1 MLHLDRIVLR
11 EISLPLKEPFRIS
24 SGVETVRRIL
34 LLELFDRDGAHV
46 WAECVAGALPNYTA
60 ETIDTA
66 WLAIRE
72 WLAPRLLGHG
82 VDQAADVHARLAT
95 NIRGHAMAKAALEM
109 GCWALEAVQ
118 RGRPLSRHLGGTRA
132 GLRDAVPTGISL
144 GLQATP
150 AALVERARAAVAAG
164 YQKVKLKIEPGR
176 DVAFVGAVREAVG
189 PAIELMADANA
200 AYTLEEAAHHAALR
214 ALDAFDLLMLE
225 QPLGADELLGHATL
239 QAELKTAICLDE
251 SITDRSRA
259 KAMLALG
266 SGRIINIKPGRVG
279 GFTESLA
286 IHDLCAAAA
295 PVVPVWCGG
304 MLESGIGRAYNVA
317 LASLP
322 NFRLPGDLSPSA
334 RYWAR
339 DVVTPEWTMN
349 ADGLVPVP
357 ATTPGLGVEIDT
369 DFIDSMTTRLEV
381 ITSRASAMAVA

>member
-1 MLHLDRIVLR
+1 MLRLDKIVLR

-34 LLELFDRDGAHV
+34 LLELHDRDGAHV
-46 WAECVAGALPNYTA
+46 WAECVAGALPNYTF

-72 WLAPRLLGHG
+72 WLAPRLLGQA
-82 VDQAADVHARLAT
+82 VDGAAEVHARLAT

-118 RGRPLSRHLGGTRA
+118 RGRPLSRHLGGARH

-150 AALVERARAAVAAG
+150 AALVERAEAAVAAG

-176 DVAFVGAVREAVG
+176 DVAFVQAVRAAVG

-200 AYTLEEAAHHAALR
+200 AYTLEDAAHHAALR
-214 ALDAFDLLMLE
+214 ALDAYNLLMLE
-225 QPLGADELLGHATL
+225 QPLGADELLGLATL
-239 QAELKTAICLDE
+239 QAELTTALCLDE
-251 SITDRSRA
+251 SITDRGRA
-259 KAMLALG
+259 KAMLALQ

-286 IHDLCAAAA
+286 IHDLCAAARPA
-295 PVVPVWCGG
+295 VPVWCGG

-322 NFRLPGDLSPSA
+322 NFSLPGDLSPSA

-349 ADGLVPVP
+349 AEGLVPVP
-357 ATTPGLGVEIDT
+357 TTVPGLGVEVDT
-369 DFIDSMTTRLEV
+369 DFIDAITTRMEV
-381 ITSRASAMAVA
+381 VSNPAVAVAVA

>member
-1 MLHLDRIVLR
+1 MLRLDKIVLR

-34 LLELFDRDGAHV
+34 LLELFDRDGAQV

-66 WLAIRE
+66 WLALRE

-82 VDQAADVHARLAT
+82 VERAADVHARLAT

-118 RGRPLSRHLGGTRA
+118 LGRPLSRHLGGDRT

-150 AALVERARAAVAAG
+150 AALVERAQAAVAAG

-176 DVAFVGAVREAVG
+176 DVAFVQAVRAAVG

-200 AYTLEEAAHHAALR
+200 AYTLEDPAHHAALR
-214 ALDAFDLLMLE
+214 ALDAFELLMLE
-225 QPLGADELLGHATL
+225 QPLGADELLGLARL
-239 QAELKTAICLDE
+239 QTELTTPLCLDE

-259 KAMLALG
+259 KAMLALQ

-322 NFRLPGDLSPSA
+322 NFSLPGDLSPSA

-349 ADGLVPVP
+349 AAGLVPVP
-357 ATTPGLGVEIDT
+357 TTAPGLGVEVDS
-369 DFIDSMTTRLEV
+369 DFIQSL
-381 ITSRASAMAVA
+381 TSRSETLEARAVGVGAT

>member
-1 MLHLDRIVLR
+1 MLRLDKIVLR

-34 LLELFDRDGAHV
+34 LLELYDRDGAHV
-46 WAECVAGALPNYTA
+46 WAECVAGLLPNYTF

-66 WLAIRE
+66 RLAIRE
-72 WLAPRLLGHG
+72 WLAPRLLGQA
-82 VDQAADVHARLAT
+82 VEQAADVHARLAT

-118 RGRPLSRHLGGTRA
+118 LGRPLSRHLGGERT
-132 GLRDAVPTGISL
+132 GLRSAVPTGISL

-150 AALVERARAAVAAG
+150 QALVERAEAAVASG

-176 DVAFVGAVREAVG
+176 DVAFVRAVREAVG
-189 PAIELMADANA
+189 PTIELMADANA
-200 AYTLEEAAHHAALR
+200 AYSLEDPAHHAALTQ
-214 ALDAFDLLMLE
+214 LDASHLFMLE
-225 QPLGADELLGHATL
+225 QPLGADELLGLATL
-239 QAELKTAICLDE
+239 QAELRTALCLDE

-259 KAMLALG
+259 KAMFALR

-286 IHDLCAAAA
+286 IHDLCAAAT
-295 PVVPVWCGG
+295 PVLPVWCGG

-322 NFRLPGDLSPSA
+322 NFSLPGDLSPSA

-339 DVVTPEWTMN
+339 DVVVPEWTMN
-349 ADGLVPVP
+349 TDGLVPVP
-357 ATTPGLGVEIDT
+357 TTTPGLGVEVDT
-369 DFIDSMTTRLEV
+369 DFIESLTSHTETLEARL
-381 ITSRASAMAVA
+381 VAGVG

>member
-1 MLHLDRIVLR
+1 LGQSVDR
-11 EISLPLKEPFRIS
+11 
-24 SGVETVRRIL
+24 
-34 LLELFDRDGAHV
+34 
-46 WAECVAGALPNYTA
+46 
-60 ETIDTA
+60 
-66 WLAIRE
+66 
-72 WLAPRLLGHG
+72 
-82 VDQAADVHARLAT
+82 AADVHARLAT

-109 GCWALEAVQ
+109 GSWALEAVQ
-118 RGRPLSRHLGGTRA
+118 LGRPLSRHLGGDRG
-132 GLRDAVPTGISL
+132 GLRTAVPTGISL

-150 AALVERARAAVAAG
+150 AALVERAQAAVAAG

-176 DVAFVGAVREAVG
+176 DVAFVDAVRAAVG

-200 AYTLEEAAHHAALR
+200 AYTLDDPAHHAALR
-214 ALDAFDLLMLE
+214 ALDAFGLLMLE
-225 QPLGADELLGHATL
+225 QPLGADELLGLATL
-239 QAELKTAICLDE
+239 QAELKTALCLDE

-286 IHDLCAAAA
+286 IHDLCAAAR

-322 NFRLPGDLSPSA
+322 NFSLPGDLSPSA

-339 DVVTPEWTMN
+339 DVVVPEWTMN
-349 ADGLVPVP
+349 AEGLVPVP
-357 ATTPGLGVEIDT
+357 ATTPGLGVEVDT
-369 DFIDSMTTRLEV
+369 DFIDAITTRVEV
-381 ITSRASAMAVA
+381 LSSKVAMAVA